1 MVRMVDWRKACCIQ
15 MHRQRFQDRRLSA
28 IMQLTAYAISP
39 FRIQMS
45 SNDIMHPTRHK
56 EIGSTHR
63 SFGGVMMSVKTSE
76 NLSRAADM
84 VKQAIETGQSVL

>member
-1 MVRMVDWRKACCIQ
+1 
-15 MHRQRFQDRRLSA
+15 
-28 IMQLTAYAISP
+28 
-39 FRIQMS
+39 MS